1 MNGLAVGFVDGNHA
15 TQMTLVLR
23 RTMGENVTLG
33 SVATLDGTAGA
44 DLEALARS
52 LLCFHLRHFGRFPSF
67 KLSRQQASENTKIP
81 NFAPA
86 RPDFS

>member
-33 SVATLDGTAGA
+33 SVATLDGTARA
-44 DLEALARS
+44 DLKALARS
-52 LLCFHLRHFGRFPSF
+52 LLSFHLRHFGRFPF
-67 KLSRQQASENTKIP
+67 KLSRHQASENLNFP
-81 NFAPA
+81 NFVLA